1 MDSYSLWSGL
11 SEPWCACV
19 EEAWAAYCGG
29 SVPIGAAITDCTG
42 RIVAR
47 GRNCMY
53 EADVEG
59 YPLSGNRM
67 AHAEMNAL
75 LGLAGQ
81 EIDHRACTLYTT
93 LEPCPMCIGAARM
106 HAVGEIYYAARD
118 PVAGSAAFSTMTPF
132 MQRWPIAV
140 TGPQDEVLEAVLL
153 ALHTE
158 FSLCHGWHWAEVTGQ
173 EPACT
178 AGVQLGR
185 RLFES
190 GGLAQRATAGVQ
202 VPELLD
208 WLTQQLPRSS
218 RSEGGAT

>member
-1 MDSYSLWSGL
+1 MFWNHL
-11 SEPWCACV
+11 SEPWRASV

-29 SVPIGAAITDCTG
+29 SVPIGAVITDCTG

-75 LGLAGQ
+75 LGLTGQ
-81 EIDHRACTLYTT
+81 EVDHRACTLYTT

-106 HAVGEIYYAARD
+106 HAVGEVQYAARD
-118 PVAGSAAFSTMTPF
+118 PVAGSATFATMTPF
-132 MQRWPIAV
+132 MRRWPIVV
-140 TGPQDEVLEAVLL
+140 TGPHDEALEAVLL
-153 ALHTE
+153 ALHTD
-158 FSLCHGWHWAEVTGQ
+158 FNLRHGGGWTRTSEQVR
-173 EPACT
+173 AC
-178 AGVQLGR
+178 ADGIDLGR

-190 GGLAQRATAGVQ
+190 GELSQQAAAGLQAPELFDWLAQR
-202 VPELLD
+202 L
-208 WLTQQLPRSS
+208 W
-218 RSEGGAT
+218 